1 MQAASVTPTAPPP
14 FSSSTPGWARDL
26 ERRLLTGR
34 PLPTDRFWATPELL
48 LSGAGYRPDAWQAE
62 ALRRHDPRTLF
73 LCSRQ
78 SGKSLTAGAIALREA
93 LLVPDSTV
101 LLLSPTERQSGEIF
115 RAAVLRLYNRLG
127 RPVPAA
133 QESALQLAL
142 QNGSRIIALPGQ
154 EMSVRCYSS
163 VALLVI
169 DEAARVADDLYRS
182 VRPMLAVSGGR
193 LIALSTPYGKR
204 GWFYEAWGSGE
215 AWCRVKVPAS
225 LCPRITAAFLA
236 EERAALG
243 ERWFRQEYG
252 CSFEDVVGAL
262 LSSQGIAAMFRNEGL
277 LPLFDEWPGPAGVS
291 PFAGPDDLQPLFAA
305 GEL

>member
-1 MQAASVTPTAPPP
+1 VASPTPTAPPR
-14 FSSSTPGWARDL
+14 FSNSTPDWAREL

-34 PLPTDRFWATPELL
+34 PLPTDRFWARPELL
-48 LSGAGYRPDAWQAE
+48 LVGAGYEPDAWQAE

-78 SGKSLTAGAIALREA
+78 AGKSLTAGAISLREA
-93 LLVPDSTV
+93 LLVPDWTV

-115 RAAVLRLYNRLG
+115 RAAVMRLYNRLG

-133 QESALQLAL
+133 QESALQLTL
-142 QNGSRIIALPGQ
+142 QNGSRVIALPGQ

-193 LIALSTPYGKR
+193 LIALSTPFGKR
-204 GWFYEAWGSGE
+204 GWFYQEWTSGRGW
-215 AWCRVKVPAS
+215 ARVKVPADRV
-225 LCPRITAAFLA
+225 PRISKEFLA

-262 LSSQGIAAMFRNEGL
+262 LSSEGIAAMFGNDGL
-277 LPLFDEWPGPAGVS
+277 LPLFEERPGPADAS
-291 PFAGPDDLQPLFAA
+291 PFAGPDDLQPLFAT